1 MSNKEN
7 SINTLKVYD
16 SVFWNT
22 ARVLK
27 DYLPYLVNEA
37 FGEKYTKN
45 AEVTFKADKE
55 VVSKEDGTTVTAYVD
70 ALFNILDKQYSS
82 GGCDIHFECETKGS
96 KGIYIRIA
104 KYVSGYAYENVVE
117 TEIGAKI
124 IIPYSAVIFLRR
136 DSKKICKFVITVEC
150 PGGELSYNVP
160 VLKISDYSLDE
171 IFEKKLLVLLPFLPF
186 MFTQNELKT
195 MDNDEERRKQIELLI
210 LDIDR
215 RLMKMVDNNELKNV
229 QKGVIINNLLLVF
242 EKIAVKYETIRK
254 EVEDMRKI
262 KVYKSEIEEAWEQ
275 AEAKAEAMAEA
286 KAEAMAEA
294 KAEAMAEAKAE
305 AIAEAKNKELA
316 DKEMELE
323 EQKQENS
330 RLTEKIENQKEEN
343 SKLTQKIEMLQNI
356 LKKNNIAVF

>member
-1 MSNKEN
+1 M
-7 SINTLKVYD
+7 
-16 SVFWNT
+16 
-22 ARVLK
+22 
-27 DYLPYLVNEA
+27 
-37 FGEKYTKN
+37 
-45 AEVTFKADKE
+45 
-55 VVSKEDGTTVTAYVD
+55 D

-262 KVYKSEIEEAWEQ
+262 KIYKSEIEEAWEQ
-275 AEAKAEAMAEA
+275 
-286 KAEAMAEA
+286 
-294 KAEAMAEAKAE
+294 AEAKAE